1 MNTITADALLNKR
14 DEIFKNKQ
22 NNSNRI
28 TPRNENIIDDPLRP
42 VSDMNTFKR
51 KLDNSLRQSIFPPI
65 TSPSPPHVRRDTLF
79 ERPSYDESQSED
91 LFSRPTQSKIRKRS
105 QSHQVHTDVQTEAI
119 SLNIEDMLV
128 KQQKKQTRKHK
139 GCVQPLHKVKSKGV
153 VNIVPVNTK
162 CDSISVDTKC
172 FDVNL

>member
-119 SLNIEDMLV
+119 SLNIEDMYSIFSINK
-128 KQQKKQTRKHK
+128 KQQNNCRKSSLK
-139 GCVQPLHKVKSKGV
+139 CALITLGATVYSVGLLAFQYYV
-153 VNIVPVNTK
+153 VYQNN
-162 CDSISVDTKC
+162 
-172 FDVNL
+172 